1 MNTLEEQLWNYI
13 DNNCTPKEREAIEAK
28 LATDMAYQQ
37 VYQELML
44 VHNELGNLEL
54 DEPSM
59 SFTRNVMEQVKL
71 EPRPIALKTKVDK
84 RIIGFIGGF
93 FVLSILA
100 VFIAAIANSK
110 ISFDVNWPKFDWAA
124 DTSKL
129 LNPTFLKVFL
139 LFDLVLALIYADSLL
154 RKKRTQKK
162 GA

>member
-1 MNTLEEQLWNYI
+1 MNTIEEQLWNYI
-13 DNNCTPKEREAIEAK
+13 DNNCTPQEREAVEAK
-28 LATDMAYQQ
+28 LATDIAYQQ
-37 VYQELML
+37 VYQELVL
-44 VHNELGNLEL
+44 INDELGKLEL